1 MPGSLA
7 AVPRPITVRPAMS
20 VWTFGANAH
29 RAPSRANTPAPPS
42 MTFFRPS
49 SSPII
54 PQASMMLAK
63 VRA

>member
-1 MPGSLA
+1 ML
-7 AVPRPITVRPAMS
+7 
-20 VWTFGANAH
+20 GASAH
-29 RAPSRANTPAPPS
+29 STEPPQKTPAPVS
-42 MTFFRPS
+42 MTAFLPS